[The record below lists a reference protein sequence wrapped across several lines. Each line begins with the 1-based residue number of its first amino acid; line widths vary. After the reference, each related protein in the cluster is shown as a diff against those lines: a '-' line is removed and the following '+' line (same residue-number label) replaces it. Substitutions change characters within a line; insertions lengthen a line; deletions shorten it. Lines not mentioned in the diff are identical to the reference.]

1 MDLWSTRKSSLKLL
15 SSELKEQQDCIEHAF
30 GLIDKGIDF
39 FNNHASSDHYSRIC
53 GFTLAKAKNYAHGA
67 YGMILDNV
75 AQEAGAL
82 MRPFLEYYELLI
94 YFSEDT
100 NRVTEAIE
108 DQLPS
113 AGKRA
118 QLINSDFKGF
128 REYLN
133 QNASHS
139 SYSHHSLRHLID
151 TESMS
156 VKKSQS
162 YAPEVLF
169 RNLGDLFVQLVLL
182 GFQVAVSVSV
192 KDFQVGASLSEQA
205 GRLRD
210 HGGRL
215 FELEARLERGND
227 GKAPNQ

>member
-1 MDLWSTRKSSLKLL
+1 MDLWSTRNASLELL
-15 SSELKEQQDCIEHAF
+15 DSELKDQKDCIEHAF
-30 GLIDKGIDF
+30 KLVDTGIDF
-39 FNNHASSDHYSRIC
+39 FNNHAATDQYSRIC
-53 GFTLAKAKNYAHGA
+53 GLTLAKAKNYAHGA

-94 YFSEDT
+94 YFSEDP
-100 NRVTEAIE
+100 NRVTEALE
-108 DQLPS
+108 GQLPT

-118 QLINSDFKGF
+118 QLINSDLKGF

-139 SYSHHSLRHLID
+139 SYSDYSLRHLID

-156 VKKSQS
+156 IKKSQH
-162 YAPEVLF
+162 YAPDVLF
-169 RNLGDLFVQLVLL
+169 RNLGDLFAQLVLL
-182 GFQVAVSVSV
+182 GFQVAITMSV
-192 KDFQVGASLSEQA
+192 KDFGAGASLSEQV

-210 HGGRL
+210 HGGEL
-215 FELEARLERGND
+215 FELKARLEPEHD
-227 GKAPNQ
+227 KTAP

>member
-1 MDLWSTRKSSLKLL
+1 MDLWSTRKASLELL
-15 SSELKEQQDCIEHAF
+15 DSELKEQQDCIEHAF

-39 FNNHASSDHYSRIC
+39 FNNHAATDQYSRIC
-53 GFTLAKAKNYAHGA
+53 GLTLAKAKNYAHGA

-118 QLINSDFKGF
+118 QLIDSDLKGF

-151 TESMS
+151 TDSMS
-156 VKKSQS
+156 VKKNQS
-162 YAPEVLF
+162 YAPDVLF

-182 GFQVAVSVSV
+182 GFQVAVSISV
-192 KDFQVGASLSEQA
+192 KDFQVGASLSERA

-215 FELEARLERGND
+215 FELEAQLEPEDD